1 MPLVQ
6 TVTCNNLWCQA
17 AAVVSMG
24 LPVASKS
31 SVTLASDVAEGAWVV
46 PAEVLHGVIN
56 VCLKLNSSFKSKV

>member
-1 MPLVQ
+1 MKRPCVALGPGAVV
-6 TVTCNNLWCQA
+6 VTLA

-31 SVTLASDVAEGAWVV
+31 SVTLASDVAEGGWVV

-56 VCLKLNSSFKSKV
+56 VCLKLN

>member
-1 MPLVQ
+1 MNRPCVALGPGAVV
-6 TVTCNNLWCQA
+6 VTLA

-56 VCLKLNSSFKSKV
+56 VCLKLN